1 LHSILELN
9 CLTSVTSSSF
19 AVWWGKS
26 VVTKSRLLRQAK
38 LLLKLAKATADP
50 ELAASLTARAADLQA
65 EAELLTDEPDQPEKD
80 A

>member
-1 LHSILELN
+1 
-9 CLTSVTSSSF
+9 
-19 AVWWGKS
+19 